1 MKDYLDHIFDKV
13 DSTIKL
19 DEEQKKVI
27 VTEGD
32 LQVIAGAGSGKT
44 TTMVAKVKYLIDIKE
59 VDPSKILLISY
70 TNKATEE
77 LKSRIQ
83 DDFKLPISIFTFH
96 KLGLELIKQVKS
108 VDIKT
113 NSLDIIEKLIQ
124 NQKKKRK
131 FRFLIYTKKYRKKK
145 DFSKLI
151 LFSDTFIKNHKLK
164 GEPSIFKM
172 KMPKFWKQFFSD
184 LICEYRNYMKENEW
198 IDFEDMILEAT
209 KLIQSKKLIFPYQY
223 VIVDEYQDISRD
235 RFFLLYA
242 IKKQYH
248 SNIIAVG
255 DDWQSIFGFSGSELT
270 LFTHFKTFFP
280 QAEILK
286 ITSTY
291 RNSQELIEIAGN
303 FVMKN
308 EFQIK
313 KQLVSSKHVEKPIQI
328 YSYQN
333 NSCGLLKK
341 ILEKI
346 SKLRDFSTVFLLGR
360 YHHDF
365 NIADYP
371 FLNDQNGKIGSPY
384 TNLNIQFLTVHSAK
398 GLGADEVILLH
409 CSNHIYG
416 FPTKK
421 KTDAI
426 LKNVET
432 VDESY
437 PFAEERR
444 LFYVAL
450 TRTKNHVFI
459 LYPKRY
465 PSIFLKEISST
476 YKRFCNQK
484 EDHSL

>member
-151 LFSDTFIKNHKLK
+151 LFSDTFIKNYKLK

-198 IDFEDMILEAT
+198 I
-209 KLIQSKKLIFPYQY
+209 
-223 VIVDEYQDISRD
+223 
-235 RFFLLYA
+235 
-242 IKKQYH
+242 
-248 SNIIAVG
+248 
-255 DDWQSIFGFSGSELT
+255 
-270 LFTHFKTFFP
+270 
-280 QAEILK
+280 
-286 ITSTY
+286 
-291 RNSQELIEIAGN
+291 
-303 FVMKN
+303 
-308 EFQIK
+308 
-313 KQLVSSKHVEKPIQI
+313 
-328 YSYQN
+328 
-333 NSCGLLKK
+333 
-341 ILEKI
+341 
-346 SKLRDFSTVFLLGR
+346 
-360 YHHDF
+360 
-365 NIADYP
+365 
-371 FLNDQNGKIGSPY
+371 
-384 TNLNIQFLTVHSAK
+384 
-398 GLGADEVILLH
+398 
-409 CSNHIYG
+409 
-416 FPTKK
+416 
-421 KTDAI
+421 
-426 LKNVET
+426 
-432 VDESY
+432 
-437 PFAEERR
+437 
-444 LFYVAL
+444 
-450 TRTKNHVFI
+450 
-459 LYPKRY
+459 
-465 PSIFLKEISST
+465 
-476 YKRFCNQK
+476 
-484 EDHSL
+484 